1 MTPLFLFSLPRSGS
15 TLVQRVLA
23 SSPEVATVPE
33 PWVLLPLLGMRQ
45 EGTYAKYG
53 HKYARRAIDDFVERL
68 DGKINGFDEELRQ
81 FVNRLYERASG
92 DEARYFL
99 DKTPRYHTIAPRLL
113 EIFPDAKAII
123 LWRNPLSIVASMI
136 ETWGDGRWNL
146 YRYRIDLY
154 HGLPTLIDFAKQQ
167 EDNIVTVRY
176 EDLVRGE
183 ADAWNRLCA
192 YLGIDKAKLRKSPPS
207 LGGEMGDPNQDEY
220 DGVSQAP
227 IEKWRKT
234 LRNPLRKWW
243 IRSYMQWLG
252 EKRLRTMGYSFTQ
265 LENDLR
271 SVPQSVDRLVPDLYG
286 MGLGILQPIIE
297 HHIFRDKIRES
308 SWTNL
313 MSHY

>member
-1 MTPLFLFSLPRSGS
+1 
-15 TLVQRVLA
+15 
-23 SSPEVATVPE
+23 
-33 PWVLLPLLGMRQ
+33 
-45 EGTYAKYG
+45 
-53 HKYARRAIDDFVERL
+53 
-68 DGKINGFDEELRQ
+68 
-81 FVNRLYERASG
+81 
-92 DEARYFL
+92 
-99 DKTPRYHTIAPRLL
+99 
-113 EIFPDAKAII
+113 
-123 LWRNPLSIVASMI
+123 
-136 ETWGDGRWNL
+136 
-146 YRYRIDLY
+146 
-154 HGLPTLIDFAKQQ
+154 LIDFAKQQ